1 MAQTHIWH
9 ADFNLQEWHADFL
22 LREDLK
28 KNSKMNDIDH
38 LSVRPPYP
46 MEKALGF
53 DNPLP
58 YLNSDKWKFH
68 NSGIFY
74 TFPKLNPL

>member
-1 MAQTHIWH
+1 
-9 ADFNLQEWHADFL
+9 
-22 LREDLK
+22 
-28 KNSKMNDIDH
+28 MNDIDH

-74 TFPKLNPL
+74 TFTQLNPLQLLTIWSKTNNKVIVYINYWQKTYNKIKN